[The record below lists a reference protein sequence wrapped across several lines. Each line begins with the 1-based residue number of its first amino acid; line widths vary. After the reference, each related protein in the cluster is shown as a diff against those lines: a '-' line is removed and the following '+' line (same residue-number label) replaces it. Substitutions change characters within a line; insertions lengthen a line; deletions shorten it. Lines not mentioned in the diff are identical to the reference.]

1 MKPLTRKE
9 EVLRILFKLEKAL
22 VKDTIEAMPD
32 TRP

>member
-9 EVLRILFKLEKAL
+9 EVLRTLFKLEKAF